1 MSFSIDYWNNG
12 AVAVDTDSTLIRP
25 ALAAGQRRAI
35 LFITNAGATD
45 CYISFGVDAV
55 ASKGVLLKANGGGVG
70 FDGET
75 LWNGTVNAIVASE
88 STSTILTFSE
98 GVDE

>member
-1 MSFSIDYWNNG
+1 MSFTIDFWNN
-12 AVAVDTDSTLIRP
+12 DSVTVTTESTEIRP
-25 ALAAGQRRAI
+25 ALAEGKRRAI
-35 LFITNAGATD
+35 LFLTNAGAVD
-45 CYISFGVDAV
+45 CFVSFGVDAV
-55 ASKGVLLKANGGGVG
+55 TGKGVLLKANGGGVG